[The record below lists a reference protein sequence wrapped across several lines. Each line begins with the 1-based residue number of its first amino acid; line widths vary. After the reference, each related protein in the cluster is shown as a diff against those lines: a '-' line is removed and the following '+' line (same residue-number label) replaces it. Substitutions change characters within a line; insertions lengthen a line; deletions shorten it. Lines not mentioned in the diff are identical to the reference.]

1 MTEQLET
8 KLRAALRER
17 AAQIPTASIARLTHL
32 DYHPRTRRLRPPVA
46 IGALAT
52 AAGTAGAVAVVI
64 SLSAGASN
72 AFAGWTPT
80 PTRPAPDQL
89 AAASAD
95 CQTQSPV
102 AGLPLKLADTRGPF
116 TFAVYADANSSAT
129 CIKGPTFTSVSSNT
143 TSAPIDVPVGH
154 IFLSSSHATNS
165 GGAYSFADG
174 RTGAGVNA
182 VTLILDDGTNVQATV
197 ANGWFVAWWPG
208 VHDVKSADITT
219 PAGTTNQTFDLGH
232 ASPCGAVPCA
242 GGASGSG
249 GGSASGS
256 GGSGASGSGGGSAS
270 AVGGG
275 GPVSASGSSSV
286 VGPAAGNAPHQRSA
300 FGTQTYGLSQ

>member
-1 MTEQLET
+1 MTDQLET
-8 KLRAALRER
+8 ELRAALRER

-129 CIKGPTFTSVSSNT
+129 CIKGPSFTSVSSNT
-143 TSAPIDVPVGH
+143 TSAPIDVPAGH

-174 RTGAGVNA
+174 RSGAGVIA
-182 VTLILDDGTNVQATV
+182 VTLVLDDGTNVQATV

-208 VHDVKSADITT
+208 ASNVKSADITT

-242 GGASGSG
+242 GNASGSG

-256 GGSGASGSGGGSAS
+256 GGGGAS

-275 GPVSASGSSSV
+275 GPLSASGSSSV

>member
-1 MTEQLET
+1 MTDQLET
-8 KLRAALRER
+8 ELRAALRER
-17 AAQIPTASIARLTHL
+17 ASQIPTASIARLTHL

-129 CIKGPTFTSVSSNT
+129 CIKGPSFTSVSSNT
-143 TSAPIDVPVGH
+143 TSAPIDVPAGH

-182 VTLILDDGTNVQATV
+182 VTLVLDDGTNVQATV

-208 VHDVKSADITT
+208 ASSVKSADITT

-242 GGASGSG
+242 GNS
-249 GGSASGS
+249 
-256 GGSGASGSGGGSAS
+256 SGSGGGSAS

-300 FGTQTYGLSQ
+300 FGTQTYGLSR

>member
-1 MTEQLET
+1 MTDQLET
-8 KLRAALRER
+8 ELRAALRER

-129 CIKGPTFTSVSSNT
+129 CIKGPSFTSVSSNT
-143 TSAPIDVPVGH
+143 TSAPIDVPAGH

-174 RTGAGVNA
+174 RSGAGVNA
-182 VTLILDDGTNVQATV
+182 VTLVLDDGTNVQATV

-208 VHDVKSADITT
+208 ASNVKSADITT
-219 PAGTTNQTFDLGH
+219 AAGTTNQTFDLGH

-242 GGASGSG
+242 GSASGSG

-256 GGSGASGSGGGSAS
+256 GGGGAS

>member
-1 MTEQLET
+1 MTDQLET
-8 KLRAALRER
+8 ELRAALRER

-129 CIKGPTFTSVSSNT
+129 CIKGPSFTSVSSNT
-143 TSAPIDVPVGH
+143 TSAPIDVPAGH
-154 IFLSSSHATNS
+154 IFLSSSHAANS

-174 RTGAGVNA
+174 RSGAGVIA
-182 VTLILDDGTNVQATV
+182 VTLVLDDGTNVQATV

-208 VHDVKSADITT
+208 ASNVKSADITT

-242 GGASGSG
+242 GSASGSG
-249 GGSASGS
+249 GGS
-256 GGSGASGSGGGSAS
+256 ASGSGGGSAS

>member
-1 MTEQLET
+1 MTDKLET
-8 KLRAALRER
+8 ELRAALRER

-32 DYHPRTRRLRPPVA
+32 DYHPRTRRLRPPMAV
-46 IGALAT
+46 GALAT

-116 TFAVYADANSSAT
+116 TFAVYADANSSAS

-143 TSAPIDVPVGH
+143 TSAPIDVPAGH

-182 VTLILDDGTNVQATV
+182 VTLVLDDGTNVQSTV

-208 VHDVKSADITT
+208 ASNVKSADITT

-242 GGASGSG
+242 GSASGSGGGGASGSG
-249 GGSASGS
+249 GG
-256 GGSGASGSGGGSAS
+256 GASGSGGGGGS

>member
-1 MTEQLET
+1 MTGQLET
-8 KLRAALRER
+8 ELRAALRER

-143 TSAPIDVPVGH
+143 TSAPIDVPAGH

-182 VTLILDDGTNVQATV
+182 VTLVLDDGTNVQATV

-232 ASPCGAVPCA
+232 ASQCGAVPCA
-242 GGASGSG
+242 GSASGSG
-249 GGSASGS
+249 GSGASGS

-300 FGTQTYGLSQ
+300 FGTQTNGLSQ